1 MKFMIPFLMAVVPA
15 ASTAQSQSGV
25 APGVPSVALPQ
36 TTAMLVMQTAT
47 QGVTPQH
54 IMPMENRS

>member
-1 MKFMIPFLMAVVPA
+1 MAVLSA
-15 ASTAQSQSGV
+15 ASVAHSQSGV
-25 APGVPSVALPQ
+25 APGVPSVAIPQ

-54 IMPMENRS
+54 IMHLENRS

>member
-1 MKFMIPFLMAVVPA
+1 MICMLPFLMAVLSA
-15 ASTAQSQSGV
+15 ASVAHSQSGV

-54 IMPMENRS
+54 IMHMENRS

>member
-1 MKFMIPFLMAVVPA
+1 MKSMIPFLMAVLPA
-15 ASTAQSQSGV
+15 AWAAQSQSGA

-36 TTAMLVMQTAT
+36 TTAMLVMQTAK

-54 IMPMENRS
+54 IMHMENRS

>member
-1 MKFMIPFLMAVVPA
+1 MTCMIPFRMAGLSA
-15 ASTAQSQSGV
+15 ASVAPSPSGG
-25 APGVPSVALPQ
+25 APGVPSVAIPQ

-54 IMPMENRS
+54 IMHMENRS

>member
-1 MKFMIPFLMAVVPA
+1 MQCMIPFLMAVLSA
-15 ASTAQSQSGV
+15 ASVAHSQSGG
-25 APGVPSVALPQ
+25 APGVPSVAIPQ

-54 IMPMENRS
+54 IMHMENRS